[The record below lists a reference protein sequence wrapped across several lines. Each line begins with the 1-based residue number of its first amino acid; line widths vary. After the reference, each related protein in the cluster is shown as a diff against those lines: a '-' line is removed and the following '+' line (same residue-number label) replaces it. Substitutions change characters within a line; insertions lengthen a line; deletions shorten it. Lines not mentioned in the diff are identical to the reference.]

1 MNELKIMEGE
11 FLANTSS
18 ELNALFDRLIKFY
31 PDLQSVFP
39 LARVIANIGLYKP
52 CRTFNGFESKEDLA
66 KSVNTIGPYD
76 YMSYTNIKFTACDL
90 SIDYDLLVFCFL
102 LHLAI
107 TTKSLTVKF
116 SVSNFMYFKDKT
128 TKNSNRV
135 EAEKL
140 HKSLERH
147 NTIDLSYSQK
157 DVDVSSRFISSYNRS
172 RIDNMEFVVNLVPD
186 FFSIYKSDGGYV
198 IPYELNKP
206 SSKVQLEDK
215 IELFF
220 EGSKFKTKALRVDF
234 AGFCRGLGFA
244 FNGNKL
250 DKKSKSNLTNALKSI
265 QNKKVFASYSF
276 FEKKDTSGKKY
287 IADIVFYFS
296 NEENKKETNNG
307 DTPNTADDADLVDK
321 PVTDI
326 SGFDRKS
333 FYDDNEPEWVD
344 D

>member
-1 MNELKIMEGE
+1 MNDLKVMEGE
-11 FLANTSS
+11 FLANTST

-31 PDLQSVFP
+31 PDLQTVFP

-52 CRTFNGFESKEDLA
+52 CRTFNGFATKEDLA

-90 SIDYDLLVFCFL
+90 SIEYDLLVFCFL

-157 DVDVSSRFISSYNRS
+157 EVDVSSRFISSYNRS
-172 RIDNMEFVVNLVPD
+172 RIDDMEFVVNLVPD
-186 FFSIYKSDGGYV
+186 FFSIYNTDGGYV
-198 IPYELNKP
+198 IPYQLNKP
-206 SSKVQLEDK
+206 SSKKSLEDK
-215 IELFF
+215 ISLFF
-220 EGSKFKTKALRVDF
+220 DGSKFKTPALRVDF
-234 AGFCRGLGFA
+234 CGFCRGLGFA
-244 FNGNKL
+244 LNGNKL
-250 DKKSKSNLTNALKSI
+250 DKKSKLNLVNALKAI
-265 QNKKVFASYSF
+265 QSKQVFSSYSF
-276 FEKKDTSGKKY
+276 VEKKDTGGKKY
-287 IADIVFYFS
+287 IAEVVFYFS
-296 NEENKKETNNG
+296 KEEVKPEEVKAEKEFEVNRSL
-307 DTPNTADDADLVDK
+307 D
-321 PVTDI
+321 TDI
-326 SGFDRKS
+326 SGFDNPS
-333 FYDDNEPEWVD
+333 VFDVEPDWLDD
-344 D
+344 